1 MRATIRHDEESSAK
15 DNGIRLR
22 NVGVRLGGRAIL
34 RKVYLDADPGDVIGL
49 MGPNGSGK
57 STLLKMLAGLVVP
70 SSGEGSVCGR
80 PLGGGA
86 AGRVGLM
93 LEIPPFIDHRTGEEN
108 LALLEKVGGPSPIPS
123 AELMRMVG
131 LDPKDRT
138 AVGAYSQGMRKRL
151 GFAQA
156 LQTDPQVYLLDE
168 PMNGLDPLGM
178 IMMREKIAELSAAGR
193 IVVVSSH
200 LLDELERICTK
211 VYLVNGG
218 CARQV
223 EGRFLRE
230 GLLEEVY
237 VSEVGS
243 GTSED

>member
-1 MRATIRHDEESSAK
+1 MRANTRHDEESSAK

-34 RKVYLDADPGDVIGL
+34 RKVYLDAGPGDVIGL

-70 SSGEGSVCGR
+70 SSGESSVCGR

-86 AGRVGLM
+86 AG
-93 LEIPPFIDHRTGEEN
+93 FIDHRTGEEN

>member
-1 MRATIRHDEESSAK
+1 MRANTRHDEGSSAR

-168 PMNGLDPLGM
+168 PMNGLDPLAV
-178 IMMREKIAELSAAGR
+178 IEMRAALRRLAATGA

-200 LLDELERICTK
+200 LLHELS
-211 VYLVNGG
+211 LVCDKAYMLIDGS
-218 CARQV
+218 CFEVTDV
-223 EGRFLRE
+223 EH
-230 GLLEEVY
+230 LESVY
-237 VSEVGS
+237 VEHAAAYAR
-243 GTSED
+243 

>member
-1 MRATIRHDEESSAK
+1 MRANARHDGEESTK
-15 DNGIRLR
+15 DDGIRLR
-22 NVGVRLGGRAIL
+22 NIGVRLGGRTIL
-34 RKVYLDADPGDVIGL
+34 RKVSLDADPGDVIGL

-70 SSGEGSVCGR
+70 SSGEGSVCGNPIGR
-80 PLGGGA
+80 GI
-86 AGRVGLM
+86 AGSVGLM
-93 LEIPPFIDHRTGEEN
+93 LEIPPFIDHRAGKEN
-108 LALLEKVGGPSPIPS
+108 LALLEKVGGSSAISP
-123 AELMRMVG
+123 AELMWMVG
-131 LDPKDRT
+131 LDPEDRT

-168 PMNGLDPLGM
+168 PMNGLDPLGKV
-178 IMMREKIAELSAAGR
+178 MMREKISELSAAGR

-211 VYLVNGG
+211 VYLANGG
-218 CARQV
+218 CVRQV
-223 EGRFLRE
+223 ESRFLRD

-243 GTSED
+243 GTPES